1 MGAAAARMRQGELL
15 PASHDLS
22 DSVSFRAAWK
32 ALGFPLSTKL
42 ADPRAEME
50 RLGIE
55 VFPPLSSSHT
65 EVAAASE

>member
-1 MGAAAARMRQGELL
+1 L
-15 PASHDLS
+15 
-22 DSVSFRAAWK
+22 VAWK

-55 VFPPLSSSHT
+55 IFPPLSSSHAK
-65 EVAAASE
+65 VAAASE